1 MPKEATSGVCAS
13 HLSKLLMGLWLVLS
27 VSVEYRD
34 TIPEFVRDTKCSFL
48 WGENCGGGL
57 FGGENSPISFT
68 GRQGFAAGRLTW
80 KASTADVCWKVG
92 RTAPPSFP
100 VFESGTTEMFLSLLK
115 KAKWVEEQDNRLE
128 SPTGMYGES
137 SE

>member
-1 MPKEATSGVCAS
+1 MERDDAPPTAAMLAAEGWWVRVVALVIE
-13 HLSKLLMGLWLVLS
+13 LSKLAMGLWLVLS

-34 TIPEFVRDTKCSFL
+34 TVPEFVRDTKCSFL
-48 WGENCGGGL
+48 WGEN
-57 FGGENSPISFT
+57 
-68 GRQGFAAGRLTW
+68 W

-100 VFESGTTEMFLSLLK
+100 VFESGTTEMFLSLLR
-115 KAKWVEEQDNRLE
+115 KAKWVEEQDNKFE